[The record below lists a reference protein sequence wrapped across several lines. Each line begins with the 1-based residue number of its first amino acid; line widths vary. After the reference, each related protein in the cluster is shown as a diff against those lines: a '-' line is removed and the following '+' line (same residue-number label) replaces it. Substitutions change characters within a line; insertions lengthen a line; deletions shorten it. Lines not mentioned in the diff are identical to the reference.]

1 MTNFEN
7 GKLGIAA
14 WCLYDWANSA
24 FPTVI
29 ITFVFAAYFTQGVM
43 GDEVLGTALW
53 GKAMGWSALGV
64 ALISPVFGAIADKT
78 GRRKPWLFVSTA
90 LCVGLSACLWV
101 VLPDP
106 GMAVTALLLAALA
119 NLAFELGMVF
129 YNAMLADMVPRS
141 RLGRVSGWGWGTGY
155 VGGLICLATV
165 LVLFVQT
172 ETPAFGLDKAM
183 AEHIRVV
190 GPFVAIWMAIFAIPL
205 FVFSK
210 DKRPTPIGGLEAVR
224 QGIGELVDTLRQIRQ
239 YSQAFKFLLARM
251 IYNDG
256 LTTLFAFGGIYAAG
270 TFGMSFAD
278 LIVFGIGMNVTAG
291 LGAFAFAWL
300 DDKWGP
306 RQVIFVSLGALTVL
320 GIVVLVVTDVTHF
333 WIAGLSL
340 GFFVGPAQSASRSM
354 MAHLAPE
361 NLRTEMFGLYAMSG
375 KATAFLGPML
385 VGGLTLLAD
394 SQRVG
399 MAAIVGFF
407 VVGGLLLMTVKKVD

>member
-1 MTNFEN
+1 MSEREN
-7 GKLGIAA
+7 GKLGVAA

-29 ITFVFAAYFTQGVM
+29 ITFVFAAYFTQGVI
-43 GDEVLGTALW
+43 GDEVLGTAMW
-53 GKAMGWSALGV
+53 GQAMGWSAAAV
-64 ALISPVFGAIADKT
+64 AVLSPVLGAIADHT
-78 GRRKPWLFVSTA
+78 GRRKPWILIMTA
-90 LCVGLSACLWV
+90 LCVVLSASLWV

-106 GMAVTALLLAALA
+106 SMALTALMLAALA

-129 YNAMLADMVPRS
+129 YNAMLPDMVSRD

-155 VGGLICLATV
+155 IGGLCCLAAV

-172 ETPAFGLDKAM
+172 ETPAFGLDKEA

-190 GPFVAIWMAIFAIPL
+190 GPFVAVWLAVFAVPL
-205 FVFSK
+205 FLFTK
-210 DKRPTPIGGLEAVR
+210 DKPASTVAMGAAVR
-224 QGIGELVDTLRQIRQ
+224 RGLAELIGTLRRVRQ
-239 YSQAFKFLLARM
+239 HAEAFKFLLARM
-251 IYNDG
+251 IYTDG
-256 LTTLFAFGGIYAAG
+256 LNTLFAFGGIYAAG

-291 LGAFAFAWL
+291 IGALAFAWL
-300 DDKWGP
+300 DDRWGP
-306 RQVIFVSLGALTVL
+306 RRVIFVSLGALTVL

-340 GFFVGPAQSASRSM
+340 GLFVGPAQSASRSM
-354 MAHLAPE
+354 MAHLAPPD
-361 NLRTEMFGLYAMSG
+361 LRTEMFGLYAMSG

-385 VGGLTLLAD
+385 VGALTLAAD

-407 VVGGLLLMTVKKVD
+407 VVGGLLLTTVKKVQ